1 MEWNASEKPGNTF
14 PSTTPFILLEYVLF
28 FVQDNMMAA
37 EDHPLLGFMTFHGF
51 FPKQIYA
58 TTLAAGTMYL
68 MR

>member
-1 MEWNASEKPGNTF
+1 MD
-14 PSTTPFILLEYVLF
+14 IL

-51 FPKQIYA
+51 FPKEIYA

-68 MR
+68 MRQNEENSEQVGS